1 MGKSLL
7 QTVNQAPQTVAVEG
21 IISPGSVLRRYG
33 CNCRLSGNA
42 QELSGEGYYKLTGSV
57 TVEPTAAG
65 LVTVA
70 LYHNGVQLPGAI
82 ASATAAAAGDAVALP
97 LVGTIRLGCCCGE
110 NSSTVT
116 AVLVAGAGVVTN
128 YSLRIEKD

>member
-1 MGKSLL
+1 MSQSLL
-7 QTVNQAPQTVAVEG
+7 QTVNQSPQTVAVEG

-42 QELSGEGYYKLTGSV
+42 QELAGEGYYKLTGSV

-65 LVTVA
+65 VVTVA
-70 LYHNGVQLPGAI
+70 LYHNGAQLPGAI
-82 ASATAAAAGDAVALP
+82 ASATATAAGDAVALP
-97 LVGTIRLGCCCGE
+97 LVGTIRLGCCCDE
-110 NSSTVT
+110 ASSVT
-116 AVLVAGAGVVTN
+116 AVLIEGAGVVTN